1 MATTTDDVHSED
13 KENIKNGDEDAG
25 PPPNLPASLQGI
37 AKQGRAR
44 KSKALVHRGP
54 TALPKNRGTGF
65 EEFFADPPM
74 TPDEAKEETDDIYAP
89 DVPFAERMQSC
100 IQRFRSRRRLQGNRT
115 LYFEEYLFL
124 GGVDCAPNTFGGLS
138 QQELKD
144 LTPAERRQATAK
156 DVIWATSAAGDRFYN
171 GDDEKW
177 SVDFA
182 GVAAGFF
189 SVTLVHLTSSE
200 LGPMLEGISTIENFL
215 RYVLQHNVCPEY
227 EDDVKA
233 AMEVC
238 NIAAEEWPMFQELC
252 AALPGQFNLAAA
264 ELYCPEDVSKQSW
277 SFLDFKRPE
286 DFDPTSVF
294 FTAFA
299 LMDEP
304 ELFEKLTTKKPTI
317 TREFKCTLELVQTFR
332 PSDEIVNRFES
343 LVINDKAAY
352 HAPVGKA
359 IFKEGIIEDDWERQP
374 TEWPTDEKTM
384 TLFFDDILLSK
395 MMPGLRMEA
404 VVCELDAGLRFIKNI
419 ENIVPS
425 FYVYLPQEMMRH
437 YKEPRDDDRP
447 ARSVHDVDENE
458 NEAGKGDGQE

>member
-1 MATTTDDVHSED
+1 MATPTDDVPSKD
-13 KENIKNGDEDAG
+13 KENIKDGDADVV
-25 PPPNLPASLQGI
+25 PPPNLPASLQGV
-37 AKQGRAR
+37 AKQGKLR

-54 TALPKNRGTGF
+54 TALPKDRGTGF

-74 TPDEAKEETDDIYAP
+74 TPDEAKEETDEIYAP

-100 IQRFRSRRRLQGNRT
+100 IQRFRSRRRLQGSRI
-115 LYFEEYLFL
+115 LYFKEYLFL

-156 DVIWATSAAGDRFYN
+156 DVIWASSAAGDRFYN
-171 GDDEKW
+171 GDEEKW

-189 SVTLVHLTSSE
+189 AVTLVHLTSSE
-200 LGPMLEGISTIENFL
+200 LGPMLEGISTVENFL

-238 NIAAEEWPMFQELC
+238 KIAAEEWPMFQELC

-286 DFDPTSVF
+286 GFDPTSAF

-304 ELFEKLTTKKPTI
+304 ELFERLTTKKPTI
-317 TREFKCTLELVQTFR
+317 TREFTCTLELVQTFR
-332 PSDEIVNRFES
+332 PSDDIVKRFKS

-359 IFKEGIIEDDWERQP
+359 IFKQGVIEDDWERQP
-374 TEWPTDEKTM
+374 TEWPTDEEIM
-384 TLFFDDILLSK
+384 TLFFDDVLLSK
-395 MMPGLRMEA
+395 MMPGMRMEA
-404 VVCELDAGLRFIKNI
+404 VVCELDAGLRFIKSI
-419 ENIVPS
+419 ESIVPS

-437 YKEPRDDDRP
+437 YKEPKEDERP
-447 ARSVHDVDENE
+447 AKSVHDANGNE
-458 NEAGKGDGQE
+458 NDAGKGDGQE